1 MDREERLRA
10 HGLPKNFS
18 LTVEIS
24 PEIKILQTSDNA
36 DIVSN
41 LKELRKVL
49 KDNHVPQVQKW
60 LKVCQLSVQPICS
73 NDDADGQ
80 L

>member
-10 HGLPKNFS
+10 HGLSKNFS
-18 LTVEIS
+18 LTVEIK
-24 PEIKILQTSDNA
+24 PEIKIFQTSDNA

-49 KDNHVPQVQKW
+49 KDNHFPQVQKW
-60 LKVCQLSVQPICS
+60 LKVSFRSLPTVVT
-73 NDDADGQ
+73 DTD
-80 L
+80 